1 MQIASVYVRSIA
13 RPTGR
18 GGGGEGSGRRFEKTA
33 RFSFF
38 FFFSPS
44 LPVPTRS
51 RLHSSRLPGCGDGA
65 CDTPSDSAGKGQQ
78 DKHMASGIMG
88 VGVTA
93 VRVGFIFFVC
103 TRSPPSDPNPP
114 PLPPPPPP
122 SPSSRFLQV
131 AGKVTPGLVC
141 QENNGGP
148 ICPAIARKAVSRL
161 LPTLPPPPT
170 LSTDICNG
178 GGGGLISLGSERTLE
193 KEPTG
198 VNKRL
203 RAVWLGA
210 FSLPLRETDLHLK
223 ELFRFRRQNKLL
235 SWLKTGRKKKNT
247 PSVQTFPTH
256 KAQSANLPPKCWS
269 GGQKRFLR
277 W

>member
-1 MQIASVYVRSIA
+1 MQIASVYVRGIA
-13 RPTGR
+13 RPTGK
-18 GGGGEGSGRRFEKTA
+18 GGCGGLGGGSGRRFEKTA
-33 RFSFF
+33 RFFFF

-65 CDTPSDSAGKGQQ
+65 CDTPSGSAGKGQQ

-88 VGVTA
+88 AGVTA
-93 VRVGFIFFVC
+93 VRFSFFFFC
-103 TRSPPSDPNPP
+103 LHAFTTFRSQPPTPPPPPPP
-114 PLPPPPPP
+114 PLPP
-122 SPSSRFLQV
+122 PSSRFLQV

-141 QENNGGP
+141 RENNGGP
-148 ICPAIARKAVSRL
+148 ICPAIVRKAVTRL
-161 LPTLPPPPT
+161 LPTPPSPT

-178 GGGGLISLGSERTLE
+178 GGGGLISLGSKRERTNRH
-193 KEPTG
+193 KQAAQG
-198 VNKRL
+198 CCC
-203 RAVWLGA
+203 

-235 SWLKTGRKKKNT
+235 FWLKTGRKKNT